1 MDRRIRELSGVCTHP
16 DVRGRG
22 HRALSAYVV
31 NRMQERGET
40 PFLHV
45 LSDNE
50 EAIELYRTRIVHRA
64 EFFLLHAKRVA

>member
-1 MDRRIRELSGVCTHP
+1 
-16 DVRGRG
+16 
-22 HRALSAYVV
+22 
-31 NRMQERGET
+31 MQERGET